1 MPTAIA
7 YRRAPLVDPALV
19 PLSDAAVHAD
29 GLQDL
34 RAVGVD
40 LKTIDY
46 ESILGYLCHNK
57 AVSVYCFIE
66 NSIAQPT
73 AFYNRF
79 KGSNK
84 KIGQVHCRSEGASA
98 RAVRQARRNN
108 RPRAEQICSARGDK
122 NSVIQGIFRGQS
134 IIFPLPRPLRRS
146 LPQRPARL
154 SFCPR
159 P

>member
-66 NSIAQPT
+66 NSIAQPA

-84 KIGQVHCRSEGASA
+84 KIGQEHCRSEGASA
-98 RAVRQARRNN
+98 RAARRT
-108 RPRAEQICSARGDK
+108 RKKTGRARTNLLRAR
-122 NSVIQGIFRGQS
+122 R
-134 IIFPLPRPLRRS
+134 
-146 LPQRPARL
+146 
-154 SFCPR
+154 
-159 P
+159 